1 MNPLFY
7 EILKAHAP
15 ALFEDKA
22 DMVCQWETDEFDGRP
37 GQPTETTRWCITHD
51 SAHLDKDIEE
61 PEALE
66 LEADDG
72 R

>member
-15 ALFEDKA
+15 VLFEDKA
-22 DMVCQWETDEFDGRP
+22 DMVVNCDWQTDERDSITGTIR
-37 GQPTETTRWCITHD
+37 TMWCVTHD
-51 SAHLDKDIEE
+51 TDHKGEDIEE